1 MEFPVTLNFCPDH
14 VNAGLYLVKSRFH
27 HVFNGPK
34 TKLLEAECKRT
45 LNGLQNGGWP
55 NDDFFDLLHA
65 MNRDVFRQ
73 LRALLVLGRVPNL
86 PTVWSNCFAGWW
98 LGGGGNLEKLPLL
111 FLGVSSFYLGGM
123 FLNDAFDANF
133 DRQHRAQRPIPSG
146 AISLKAVWG
155 WGLAWLGLG
164 ALSLTAVSKTTGM
177 LALLLLL
184 CIIIYNA
191 THKVIT
197 ASPWLIGVCRFWI
210 YVIAAAVGMGGVNGW
225 AIWCGTALAIYV
237 AGLSYLARRENLRG
251 PIPYWPLTLLAA
263 PVFLAMLMNT
273 GINRTPAIWLSL
285 ALVLWVTRCVRP
297 IFHAGKTNIAR
308 TVSGLFAGIIF
319 VDWLAVAPGCPHGL
333 SLAFLILFGATL
345 GLQRFIPVI

>member
-1 MEFPVTLNFCPDH
+1 MPVCILSNSGFITFFG
-14 VNAGLYLVKSRFH
+14 GLE
-27 HVFNGPK
+27 
-34 TKLLEAECKRT
+34 TKLLATEYKWT
-45 LNGLQNGGWP
+45 LGGLQNRGWP
-55 NDDFFDLLHA
+55 NDDFSDLLRT

-73 LRALLVLGRVPNL
+73 LRALLVLGRVQNL
-86 PTVWSNCFAGWW
+86 PTVWSNCLAGWW
-98 LGGGGNLEKLPLL
+98 LSGGGNFEKLPLL

-133 DRQHRAQRPIPSG
+133 DRQHRTQRPIPSG
-146 AISLKAVWG
+146 AISLRAVWG

-197 ASPWLIGVCRFWI
+197 ASPWLIGVCRFWV
-210 YVIAAAVGMGGVNGW
+210 YVIAASASMGGVNGW
-225 AIWCGTALAIYV
+225 AIWCGIALAIYV
-237 AGLSYLARRENLRG
+237 AGLSYMARRENLRG
-251 PIPYWPLTLLAA
+251 PIPYWPLALLVV
-263 PVFLAMLMNT
+263 PVFLAMLMNA
-273 GINRTPAIWLSL
+273 GMNRTPAIWLSL

-297 IFHAGKTNIAR
+297 IFQAGEANIAR

-319 VDWLAVAPGCPHGL
+319 VDWLAVAPICPRWL

-345 GLQRFIPVI
+345 GLQRFIPAN

>member
-1 MEFPVTLNFCPDH
+1 MPVCILLNSGFITFFG
-14 VNAGLYLVKSRFH
+14 GLE
-27 HVFNGPK
+27 
-34 TKLLEAECKRT
+34 TKLLATEYKWT
-45 LNGLQNGGWP
+45 LDGLQNRSWP
-55 NDDFFDLLHA
+55 NDDFSDLLHA
-65 MNRDVFRQ
+65 MNWDVSRQ
-73 LRALLVLGRVPNL
+73 LRALLVLGRVQNL
-86 PTVWSNCFAGWW
+86 PTVWSNCLAGWW
-98 LGGGGNLEKLPLL
+98 LSGGGNFEKLPLL

-146 AISLKAVWG
+146 AISLKAVWS

-184 CIIIYNA
+184 CIIIYIA

-197 ASPWLIGVCRFWI
+197 ASPWLMGVCRFWV
-210 YVIAAAVGMGGVNGW
+210 YVIAASASMGGVNGW
-225 AIWCGTALAIYV
+225 AIWCGIALAIYV
-237 AGLSYLARRENLRG
+237 AGLSYMARRENLRG
-251 PIPYWPLTLLAA
+251 PIPYWPLALLAV
-263 PVFLAMLMNT
+263 PVFLAMLMNA
-273 GINRTPAIWLSL
+273 GMNRTPAIWLSL

-297 IFHAGKTNIAR
+297 IFQAGEANIAR

-319 VDWLAVAPGCPHGL
+319 VDWLAVAPICPHWL

-345 GLQRFIPVI
+345 GLQRFVPAT